1 VRFVVHRRPASR
13 RRNRNWIAKGKTHAL
28 AATAIAAGAP
38 SVGAPGLGQVHVLT
52 AGDVTSGVPSTGGP
66 AIGQTHALAA
76 MDIATSA
83 PSAGA
88 PALGGT
94 PPPILI
100 EAESFDVPRTDRRRI
115 YELGL
120 RADLEKAERTL
131 QEPEA
136 RAAHASEARWA
147 ALPRNKEGPSGS
159 ETWSPR
165 LSSLSPTA
173 AQALSVAH
181 EEEDDE
187 DALLLV
193 L

>member
-1 VRFVVHRRPASR
+1 VRFVLHRRPVGR

-28 AATAIAAGAP
+28 AATAIATGAP
-38 SVGAPGLGQVHVLT
+38 SVGAPAFGQTHVLA
-52 AGDVTSGVPSTGGP
+52 AGAATSGVPSTGAP
-66 AIGQTHALAA
+66 AMGQTHALAA
-76 MDIATSA
+76 MDIATG
-83 PSAGA
+83 PPNAGV

-100 EAESFDVPRTDRRRI
+100 EAESFDLPRTDKRRV

-120 RADLEKAERTL
+120 RADLEKVGRAL
-131 QEPEA
+131 GEPDA
-136 RAAHASEARWA
+136 RAAHARETPRRSLPRDNEGPRSEAWSSWPSPH
-147 ALPRNKEGPSGS
+147 LP
-159 ETWSPR
+159 
-165 LSSLSPTA
+165 A
-173 AQALSVAH
+173 AQALSAAH